1 MPHDRRF
8 RFGIQLA
15 QPLEGRTWA
24 DTARHVEE
32 VGYSTLFLPDHF
44 GDQLAPVPAM
54 MAAADAT
61 TTLNV
66 GTLVFDNDYKHPLIL
81 AKEIATIDRLVGG
94 RVEFGLGAGWMRA
107 DYEQAGLPYDAP
119 KVRVDRFMEGVQII
133 KGLWSDEPVSFDG
146 EHYTIT
152 GHNGLPKPATPGGP
166 PVIIGAGGKR
176 MLRFA
181 GEHADIVGIS
191 ATIASGEID
200 AATGRDAAVDRFG
213 EKLGWVK
220 DGAGDRFDDI
230 ELNIQVAVTSITDD
244 AMGFA
249 GILAPMFGVSPEMVL
264 DTPAT
269 AIGTVDE
276 ICARFEQRREQWG
289 LSYVVFMADAF
300 ESALPIVERLT
311 GR

>member
-1 MPHDRRF
+1 
-8 RFGIQLA
+8 
-15 QPLEGRTWA
+15 
-24 DTARHVEE
+24 
-32 VGYSTLFLPDHF
+32 
-44 GDQLAPVPAM
+44 M

-61 TTLNV
+61 ETLRV

-81 AKEIATIDRLVGG
+81 SKEIATIDHLTGG
-94 RVEFGLGAGWMRA
+94 RVEFGLGAGWMRT
-107 DYEQAGLPYDAP
+107 DYEQSGLSYDAP
-119 KVRVDRFMEGVQII
+119 KVRVERFFEGFQII
-133 KGLWSDEPVSFDG
+133 KGLWGDEPLTFDG

-152 GHNGLPKPATPGGP
+152 AHNGLPKPATPGGP

-181 GEHADIVGIS
+181 GQHADIVGIS

-220 DGAGDRFDDI
+220 EGAGDRFDDI
-230 ELNIQVAVTSITDD
+230 ELNIQVAVANVTDD
-244 AMGFA
+244 ALGLA
-249 GILAPMFGVSPEMVL
+249 GILAPMFGVTPEMVL

-276 ICARFEQRREQWG
+276 ICERFIQRREQWG

-300 ESALPIVERLT
+300 ETMVPVVERLAGT
-311 GR
+311 